1 MRKLE
6 PGDVLSYSAG
16 SRHGGPYGFRV
27 LSRRGG
33 TLKNVLERKWARL
46 FEGFGDRLSLII
58 NAYPAALG
66 RWDFGVSLDTYL
78 SPSVGGRALELAHL
92 EGMPVLLLGQ
102 PLFLAELLHQH
113 LSSAEAGLPDTLLL
127 GTGGYVM
134 PQSLERALRELCAPK
149 LHRFDLFHGYG
160 VAEVDAACLLAVA
173 RNDLGQLVYE
183 PRSDQVSV
191 DFGKESELLLSLR
204 DADGNAVAD
213 RFATGDRGRQV
224 EGGYVIWN
232 DDRLHPTVARILEGW
247 TPADWRRR
255 TGYLAND
262 SSVRLQTRP
271 GVEPASE
278 HECEFYDFA
287 RRYGQSWL
295 VKPDWSLA
303 RSDGSASGT

>member
-1 MRKLE
+1 MLAAKPALDLGLAILRRRQR
-6 PGDVLSYSAG
+6 DG
-16 SRHGGPYGFRV
+16 SRAVNQREEARFLPLQEFLNDHGAVDRKHCV
-27 LSRRGG
+27 L
-33 TLKNVLERKWARL
+33 
-46 FEGFGDRLSLII
+46 
-58 NAYPAALG
+58 
-66 RWDFGVSLDTYL
+66 
-78 SPSVGGRALELAHL
+78 
-92 EGMPVLLLGQ
+92 
-102 PLFLAELLHQH
+102 
-113 LSSAEAGLPDTLLL
+113 
-127 GTGGYVM
+127 
-134 PQSLERALRELCAPK
+134 C
-149 LHRFDLFHGYG
+149 
-160 VAEVDAACLLAVA
+160 
-173 RNDLGQLVYE
+173 
-183 PRSDQVSV
+183 
-191 DFGKESELLLSLR
+191 
-204 DADGNAVAD
+204 
-213 RFATGDRGRQV
+213 FATGDRGRQV